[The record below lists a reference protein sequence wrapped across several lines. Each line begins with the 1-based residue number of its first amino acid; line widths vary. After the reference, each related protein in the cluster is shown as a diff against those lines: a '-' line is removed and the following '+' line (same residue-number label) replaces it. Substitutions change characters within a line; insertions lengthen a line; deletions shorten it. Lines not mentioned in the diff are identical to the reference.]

1 MGNQLG
7 THSLV
12 PLNPMSHGVDLEQ
25 IEGDAFGA
33 QTGHFLMPKR
43 DTFFSPNGE
52 LRSGLILCFFEDF
65 KNF

>member
-1 MGNQLG
+1 MR
-7 THSLV
+7 
-12 PLNPMSHGVDLEQ
+12 HGIDLEQ

-52 LRSGLILCFFEDF
+52 LRSGLIMCFFEDF